1 MKIVEALGPFG
12 YTVTGKTEA
21 AETAAAEA
29 LENAIEL
36 LSRTYRGADFD
47 LQLAESRD
55 SIERK
60 FGVEI
65 GLDL

>member
-1 MKIVEALGPFG
+1 MKFVEALGPYR
-12 YTVTGKTEA
+12 YTVTGKSEE

-36 LSRTYRGADFD
+36 LSRTYRGSDFD
-47 LQLAESRD
+47 QELADSRD